1 MLGVASKSYRTDIQ
15 GLRGIA
21 IALVVL
27 LHAGITGFE
36 GGFVGVELFFVL
48 SGYVVTESML
58 RAPREAFGSNL
69 ISFYKKRVMRIV
81 PTATLVVLVTLFAA
95 YFLLGPAFNDDIL
108 KDAIWSSYFAEN
120 FRLIETGANYFIA
133 GLDKSLLNH
142 FWYLAIEQQYYLVFP
157 VLFFA
162 LYKLTNRGVL
172 AAFLIASI
180 AASAWCSVYLT
191 NADATSAYYSP
202 YTRVWELSLGALIAL
217 VPARIAMASPK
228 ALNTV
233 LALVGLAMIAYS
245 AVTFTSRNPYP
256 GTLAWVPALGTALLL
271 WANENSH
278 RFASVSWL
286 SWRPLRYLGDI
297 SYPLYL
303 WHFVWL
309 TLPSQLPEPLV
320 GWWWLPLELLCATV
334 CAILSH
340 HLIEERLRASTR
352 FADPISVLVFLLI
365 TLVAIWDATVLIGY
379 LQATS

>member
-1 MLGVASKSYRTDIQ
+1 MLNAATKTYRPDIQ
-15 GLRGIA
+15 GLRGVA

-48 SGYVVTESML
+48 SGYVVTESLL
-58 RAPREAFGSNL
+58 RTPTDTFRANL
-69 ISFYKKRVMRIV
+69 GTFYKKRVMRIV
-81 PTATLVVLVTLFAA
+81 PTATLVILVTLFAA

-108 KDAIWSSYFAEN
+108 KDATWSAYFAEN
-120 FRLIETGANYFIA
+120 FRLIDTGANYFIA

-157 VLFFA
+157 IVFFA
-162 LYKLTNRGVL
+162 LYKFSNRTVMSV
-172 AAFLIASI
+172 FLIASI
-180 AASAWCSVYLT
+180 AASAWYSIYLT
-191 NADATSAYYSP
+191 SADATSAYYSP
-202 YTRVWELSLGALIAL
+202 YTRVWELSLGALLAL
-217 VPARIAMASPK
+217 IPARFAMASPK
-228 ALNTV
+228 LLNTF
-233 LALVGLAMIAYS
+233 LALAGLSLIVFS
-245 AVTFTSRNPYP
+245 AATFTSRNPYP
-256 GTLAWVPALGTALLL
+256 GFLAWVPAIGTALLL

-278 RFASVSWL
+278 RYGSVSWL

-320 GWWWLPLELLCATV
+320 GWWWLPLELLGAIG
-334 CAILSH
+334 CAIASH
-340 HLIEERLRASTR
+340 HLIEQRLRRSTR
-352 FADPISVLVFLLI
+352 FSDPIAVLVFLLI
-365 TLVAIWDATVLIGY
+365 TFVAVWDATILIGY